1 MLSNMPTTQAAVR
14 TDAGLAAELRVGVM
28 RLRRRLALERHPE
41 NDLSLGQMAVLGLLL
56 RRGVLT
62 IGELARLERV
72 QPPSMTRTVSCLE
85 ELDTVV
91 RNRHETDGRVVV
103 VSLTKRGREVVL
115 ADRKRRDAW
124 LAVQLRQLTPDEREA
139 LRRAAPLLDRLSQA
153 D

>member
-91 RNRHETDGRVVV
+91 RSRHETDGRVVV

>member
-1 MLSNMPTTQAAVR
+1 MPTTQAAVR